1 MKFGPVATAEAEG
14 ALLAHSLSLEGSTFR
29 KGQRLS
35 ATDIALIAAAG
46 IAEVIVARLEPDD
59 CHEDA
64 AAERLAR
71 AVDGGSL
78 RLDPPFTGRVNLFA
92 AEDGLLLVDA
102 PAVNAANRIDPA
114 ITLATLPAFA
124 RVTRGRMVATAK
136 IIPFAVAEPLVAR
149 AEAAARAAVRLAPF
163 RPRKVGLVATQL
175 PHLKPSV
182 LDKTRRITEAR
193 LAVSGS
199 TLLGEERVAHDPAAV
214 AAALRALAARGAEML
229 LVFGASAIVDL
240 KDVIPAAIEAAGG
253 TVVHFGMPVDPG
265 NLLLV
270 GALSGVPVLGAPG
283 CARSPREN
291 GFDWIL
297 DRLMAD
303 LPVRPEDITG
313 LGVGGL
319 LMEIGTRPQPRAA
332 AAAAKAKTGGS
343 VPEHATS
350 IPRKVAA
357 VLLAAGRSTRAGET
371 NKLLARLDGEPLV
384 RIAAEAA
391 LASGVSSLTVV
402 TGHMAE
408 AVGAALAGLDL
419 VLAHNPDHAD
429 GMASSIRTGIAALP
443 PDADAALILLADMP
457 GITPEAI
464 DRMIA
469 AYAPEAGKPIVVA
482 TAAGKRGNP
491 VLWDRAFF
499 DALTQLEGDVGA
511 RALIER
517 HLDER
522 AEVEIGPPARLDLD
536 TAAELAAAG
545 AKTDGRETAKD

>member
-14 ALLAHSLSLEGSTFR
+14 ALLAHSLRLEGATFR
-29 KGQRLS
+29 KGQHLS
-35 ATDIALIAAAG
+35 AADIALIAAAG
-46 IAEVIVARLEPDD
+46 IAEVIVARLEPGD

-71 AVDGGSL
+71 AVDGGGL
-78 RLDPPFTGRVNLFA
+78 RLDPAFTGRVNLFA

-163 RPRKVGLVATQL
+163 RSRKVGLVATQL

-199 TLLGEERVAHDPAAV
+199 TLIGEERVAHDPAAV
-214 AAALRALAARGAEML
+214 AAALRALAAQGAEML
-229 LVFGASAIVDL
+229 LVFGASAIVDR

-253 TVVHFGMPVDPG
+253 AVVHFGMPVDPG

-270 GALSGVPVLGAPG
+270 GELSGVPVLGAPG

-291 GFDWIL
+291 GFDWVL

-332 AAAAKAKTGGS
+332 APLATAETGGS
-343 VPEHATS
+343 APDHPTP

-357 VLLAAGRSTRAGET
+357 VLLAAGRSTRAGAT

-419 VLAHNPDHAD
+419 VLAHNPDHLD
-429 GMASSIRTGIAALP
+429 GMAGSIRTGIAALP
-443 PDADAALILLADMP
+443 PDTDAALILLADMP
-457 GITPEAI
+457 AITPEAI

-469 AYAPEAGKPIVVA
+469 AYASEAGKTIVVA

-517 HLDER
+517 HHDTR
-522 AEVEIGPPARLDLD
+522 AEVEIGPAARLDLD
-536 TAAELAAAG
+536 TASELAAAG
-545 AKTDGRETAKD
+545 ARTDRPEATED